1 MVPFF
6 VEKIWVVSSV
16 NMALNWR
23 SSLYTSLLDTG
34 CIPNS
39 TTDTRSETDKSAL
52 IFNES
57 LTWGLPVKIHKN
69 QLVKNLCLRMRVQ
82 SLSKAYLAEIC
93 GTVSIKKV
101 RVVSSVNVALN
112 WRGLFPS
119 SVFVESLS
127 GRYLWHRFL
136 SIKYERFQASIWP
149 SIDDV
154 N

>member
-1 MVPFF
+1 MRVQSLSKAYLADICDTVFF
-6 VEKIWVVSSV
+6 EKKIRVVSSV

-23 SSLYTSLLDTG
+23 SSLYTSLFDIG

-39 TTDTRSETDKSAL
+39 TTDTRSETDKRAL

-57 LTWGLPVKIHKN
+57 LTWGLAVKIHKN

-101 RVVSSVNVALN
+101 RVVSSVNMALN
-112 WRGLFPS
+112 
-119 SVFVESLS
+119 
-127 GRYLWHRFL
+127 
-136 SIKYERFQASIWP
+136 
-149 SIDDV
+149 
-154 N
+154 